1 MAQFNSCNSKA
12 TSLGSGTFGAG
23 MLQVL
28 RTMVTSV
35 VLITAFLVLAGI
47 AIGLSGCSK
56 SKTKESNINSQPT
69 TPGPV
74 ASATPVTIPAETPVT
89 KKKSSAIKRASVL
102 TYSSNTYGVTFR
114 FPSQYQLITPG
125 SENEKSTLVEE
136 VPKNFAQ
143 PGGVTVATVELPGD
157 SATSFF
163 SVSANKGVTADECTQ
178 FSIPSPADVASNGP
192 VNEDDGSI
200 PSKTSIH
207 GVEFTKV
214 ENASEQEDVK
224 YYHHYEP
231 ASDGVAGTCYEFAL
245 GVEQGRVSSKTM
257 DDPGLFDRLERVMAT
272 VKIKPQEGTTTAAT
286 VPGREPSET
295 SLQ

>member
-12 TSLGSGTFGAG
+12 ASLGEG
-23 MLQVL
+23 MLQVV

-35 VLITAFLVLAGI
+35 VAITAVLVLAGI

-56 SKTKESNINSQPT
+56 SKTNTKESGISSQQT

-74 ASATPVTIPAETPVT
+74 ASASPQATPVAPVA
-89 KKKSSAIKRASVL
+89 KKKSSAIKRAPTL
-102 TYSSNTYGVTFR
+102 TYSSNTYGVSFR
-114 FPSQYQLITPG
+114 FPSQFELTTMAG
-125 SENEKSTLVEE
+125 GETGKSTLVEE

-143 PGGVTVATVELPGD
+143 PGGVTVATIERPGD

-163 SVSANKGVTADECTQ
+163 SVSANKGVTADECSQ
-178 FSIPSPADVASNGP
+178 FSIPSPSEVAGHVP
-192 VNEDDGSI
+192 VDEADGSL

-224 YYHHYEP
+224 YYHHFEP
-231 ASDGVAGTCYEFAL
+231 ASDGVGGTCYEFAL

-257 DDPGLFDRLERVMAT
+257 DDPDLFDKLERVMAT
-272 VKIKPQEGTTTAAT
+272 VTIKSQEGATATAT
-286 VPGREPSET
+286 VPGNDPTEKSP
-295 SLQ
+295 Q